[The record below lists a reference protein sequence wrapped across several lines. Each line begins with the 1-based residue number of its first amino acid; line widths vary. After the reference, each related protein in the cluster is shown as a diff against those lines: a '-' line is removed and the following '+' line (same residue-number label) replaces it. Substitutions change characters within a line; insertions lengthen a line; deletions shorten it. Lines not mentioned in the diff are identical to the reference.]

1 MANPSA
7 ASSYI
12 LRVPPVTIRVH
23 TALPSVVDHIEFFY
37 GACRSRS
44 PADERDFIDLDI
56 SVLPGRGIHRFWH
69 PQSRFLLDTNEP
81 FLPLPLDQ
89 AAPLLEWGLNWC
101 IASRPLGYLTI
112 HAAVVARGSDALLM
126 PGFPGAGKSTLLLQ
140 AIANIAARGVSVLYV
155 SGEESLQ
162 QIAERAHRLKLPADK
177 IMMLAETSVQR
188 ICDVL
193 DEVKPQILVIDSIQV
208 MHTQDT
214 ESAPGSISQVRES
227 ASYLTQYAKK
237 HDVSIFMV
245 GHVTKDQSL
254 AGPMT
259 LSHIVDTQVM
269 LGSTDDARFRVLRA
283 DKNRF
288 GSVGELGFFAMDSTG
303 LKEVKNPSAMFLN
316 RPDKPSSGSVVTVL
330 WEGTRPLLV
339 EIQALVTE
347 CQYGNPRRLAV
358 GFDQN
363 RLAMLLAVLSRHGG
377 IFTANDEI
385 YANVV
390 GGIKV
395 TETSSDLAIV
405 VGVVS
410 SLRDKVIPHD
420 VFFFGEI
427 GLSGEIRPVANGHAR
442 LNDAAKHGFKK
453 AVIPKANVPKK
464 SIEGLEIHG
473 VSTLSEA
480 LDILSEL

>member
-1 MANPSA
+1 
-7 ASSYI
+7 
-12 LRVPPVTIRVH
+12 
-23 TALPSVVDHIEFFY
+23 
-37 GACRSRS
+37 
-44 PADERDFIDLDI
+44 
-56 SVLPGRGIHRFWH
+56 
-69 PQSRFLLDTNEP
+69 
-81 FLPLPLDQ
+81 
-89 AAPLLEWGLNWC
+89 
-101 IASRPLGYLTI
+101 
-112 HAAVVARGSDALLM
+112 
-126 PGFPGAGKSTLLLQ
+126 
-140 AIANIAARGVSVLYV
+140 
-155 SGEESLQ
+155 
-162 QIAERAHRLKLPADK
+162 
-177 IMMLAETSVQR
+177 MMLAETAVQR

-208 MHTQDT
+208 MYTET
-214 ESAPGSISQVRES
+214 AESAPGSVSQVRES
-227 ASYLTQYAKK
+227 ASYLTQYAKQ
-237 HDVSIFMV
+237 HNLSIFMV
-245 GHVTKDQSL
+245 GHVTKDHSL

-269 LGSTDDARFRVLRA
+269 LGSTDDARYRVLRA

-316 RPDKPSSGSVVTVL
+316 RAEKPASGSVVTVL

-339 EIQALVTE
+339 EIQALVTD

-358 GFDQN
+358 GFDHN

-377 IFTANDEI
+377 IMTAQDEI

-405 VGVVS
+405 ISVVS
-410 SLRDKVIPHD
+410 SLRDKVVPHD
-420 VFFFGEI
+420 MFFFGEI

-453 AVIPKANVPKK
+453 AVIPKANAPKTPIK
-464 SIEGLEIHG
+464 GLEIRD
-473 VSTLSEA
+473 VSTISEA
-480 LDILSEL
+480 LDVFAEL

>member
-1 MANPSA
+1 MMAKKIKTAFVCEQCGADFPRWNGQCTECGEWNTIKEVRLGSA
-7 ASSYI
+7 SKEHNSHSAGYAGSRSEVKLLSDVNLSHAERTSTGI
-12 LRVPPVTIRVH
+12 SEFDRVLGGGVVNG
-23 TALPSVVDHIEFFY
+23 SVVLIG
-37 GACRSRS
+37 GA
-44 PADERDFIDLDI
+44 
-56 SVLPGRGIHRFWH
+56 
-69 PQSRFLLDTNEP
+69 
-81 FLPLPLDQ
+81 
-89 AAPLLEWGLNWC
+89 
-101 IASRPLGYLTI
+101 
-112 HAAVVARGSDALLM
+112 
-126 PGFPGAGKSTLLLQ
+126 PGAGKSTLLLQ
-140 AIANIAARGVSVLYV
+140 VIANIAAKGVTVLYV

-162 QIAERAHRLKLPADK
+162 QIAERAQRLKLPAEK

-208 MHTQDT
+208 VFT
-214 ESAPGSISQVRES
+214 ESTDSAPGSVSQVRES

-237 HDVSIFMV
+237 HQVSIFMV

-259 LSHIVDTQVM
+259 LSHIVDTQVI
-269 LGSTDDARFRVLRA
+269 LAATDDARYRVLRA

-288 GSVGELGFFAMDSTG
+288 GSVGELGFFAMDSAG

-316 RPDKPSSGSVVTVL
+316 RAEKPSSGSVVTVL

-363 RLAMLLAVLSRHGG
+363 RLAMLLAVLARHGG

-395 TETSSDLAIV
+395 TETSSDLAIL
-405 VGVVS
+405 VGIVS
-410 SLRDKVIPHD
+410 SFRDKIIPHD
-420 VFFFGEI
+420 TFFFGEI

-453 AVIPKANVPKK
+453 AVIPKANAPKK
-464 SIEGLEIHG
+464 SVEGLTIYA

-480 LDILSEL
+480 LDVLSGL

>member
-1 MANPSA
+1 MGKKTKTAFVCGQCGADYPRWGGQCTHCGEWNTIKEVRLGSVASDHNSRA
-7 ASSYI
+7 AGYADSLSEVRLLSDVNLSQAERLLTGI
-12 LRVPPVTIRVH
+12 SELDRVLGGGIV
-23 TALPSVVDHIEFFY
+23 AGSVVLIG
-37 GACRSRS
+37 GA
-44 PADERDFIDLDI
+44 
-56 SVLPGRGIHRFWH
+56 
-69 PQSRFLLDTNEP
+69 
-81 FLPLPLDQ
+81 
-89 AAPLLEWGLNWC
+89 
-101 IASRPLGYLTI
+101 
-112 HAAVVARGSDALLM
+112 
-126 PGFPGAGKSTLLLQ
+126 PGAGKSTLLLQ
-140 AIANIAARGVSVLYV
+140 AIANMADRNISVLYV

-162 QIAERAHRLKLPADK
+162 QIAGRAHRLKLPTSQ

-188 ICDVL
+188 ICDVM
-193 DEVKPQILVIDSIQV
+193 DGIKPQPQILVIDSIQV
-208 MHTQDT
+208 MHTQDAD
-214 ESAPGSISQVRES
+214 SAPGSVSQVRES

-237 HDVSIFMV
+237 HQVSIFMV
-245 GHVTKDQSL
+245 GHVTKDHSL

-269 LGSTDDARFRVLRA
+269 LGSTDDARYRVLRA

-316 RPDKPSSGSVVTVL
+316 RAETPSSGSVVTVL

-339 EIQALVTE
+339 EIQALVTD

-377 IFTANDEI
+377 IVTAQDEI

-395 TETSSDLAIV
+395 TETGSDLAIV
-405 VGVVS
+405 IGVVS
-410 SLRDKVIPHD
+410 SLRNKVIPQD
-420 VFFFGEI
+420 MFFFGEI

-453 AVIPKANVPKK
+453 AVIPKANAPKHA
-464 SIEGLEIHG
+464 IQGLQVHA
-473 VSTLSEA
+473 VATLAEA
-480 LDILSEL
+480 LDVFSEL

>member
-1 MANPSA
+1 MSKKIKTAFVCDQCGADFPRWGGQCTSCGEWNTIKEVRLGSA
-7 ASSYI
+7 TSERSSRSMGYAGSRSEVKLLSDVNLSQAERI
-12 LRVPPVTIRVH
+12 STGISEFDRVLGGGIVRG
-23 TALPSVVDHIEFFY
+23 SVVLIG
-37 GACRSRS
+37 GA
-44 PADERDFIDLDI
+44 
-56 SVLPGRGIHRFWH
+56 
-69 PQSRFLLDTNEP
+69 
-81 FLPLPLDQ
+81 
-89 AAPLLEWGLNWC
+89 
-101 IASRPLGYLTI
+101 
-112 HAAVVARGSDALLM
+112 
-126 PGFPGAGKSTLLLQ
+126 PGAGKSTLLLQ
-140 AIANIAARGVSVLYV
+140 AIANIADRAISVLYV

-177 IMMLAETSVQR
+177 IMMLMETSVQR
-188 ICDVL
+188 ICDIL
-193 DEVKPQILVIDSIQV
+193 DEIKPQILVIDSIQV
-208 MHTQDT
+208 MYTQDAD
-214 ESAPGSISQVRES
+214 SAPGSVSQVRES

-237 HDVSIFMV
+237 HHVSIFMV

-288 GSVGELGFFAMDSTG
+288 GSVGELGFFAMDSSG

-316 RPDKPSSGSVVTVL
+316 RAEKPSSGSVVTVL

-363 RLAMLLAVLSRHGG
+363 RLAMLLAVLYRHGG
-377 IFTANDEI
+377 IFTAQDEI

-405 VGVVS
+405 VGIVS
-410 SLRDKVIPHD
+410 SLRDKVI
-420 VFFFGEI
+420 
-427 GLSGEIRPVANGHAR
+427 
-442 LNDAAKHGFKK
+442 
-453 AVIPKANVPKK
+453 
-464 SIEGLEIHG
+464 
-473 VSTLSEA
+473 
-480 LDILSEL
+480 

>member
-1 MANPSA
+1 LADVSLSQA
-7 ASSYI
+7 ERISTGISEFD
-12 LRVPPVTIRVH
+12 RVLGGGIVRG
-23 TALPSVVDHIEFFY
+23 SVVLIG
-37 GACRSRS
+37 GA
-44 PADERDFIDLDI
+44 
-56 SVLPGRGIHRFWH
+56 
-69 PQSRFLLDTNEP
+69 
-81 FLPLPLDQ
+81 
-89 AAPLLEWGLNWC
+89 
-101 IASRPLGYLTI
+101 
-112 HAAVVARGSDALLM
+112 
-126 PGFPGAGKSTLLLQ
+126 PGAGKSTLLLQ
-140 AIANIAARGVSVLYV
+140 AIANISNRNITVLYV
-155 SGEESLQ
+155 SGEESMQ
-162 QIAERAHRLKLPADK
+162 QIAERALRLKLPADK
-177 IMMLAETSVQR
+177 IMMLMETSVQS
-188 ICDVL
+188 ICDTL
-193 DEVKPQILVIDSIQV
+193 DEIKPQILVIDSIQV
-208 MHTQDT
+208 MHTLDT
-214 ESAPGSISQVRES
+214 DSAPGSVSQVRES

-237 HDVSIFMV
+237 HQVSIFMV

-269 LGSTDDARFRVLRA
+269 LGSTDDSRFRVLRA

-288 GSVGELGFFAMDSTG
+288 GSVGELGFFAMDRSG

-316 RPDKPSSGSVVTVL
+316 RAEKPSSGSVVTVL

-363 RLAMLLAVLSRHGG
+363 RLAMLLAVLYRHGG
-377 IFTANDEI
+377 IFTAQDEI

-410 SLRDKVIPHD
+410 SLKDKVIPHD

-453 AVIPKANVPKK
+453 AVIPKSNVPKAAIK
-464 SIEGLEIHG
+464 GLEILG

-480 LDILSEL
+480 LSMLTDL

>member
-1 MANPSA
+1 MSKKIKTAFVCDQCGADYPRWGGQCTSCGEWNTIKEVRLGS
-7 ASSYI
+7 ASSERGSRTGYAGSRSDVKLLADVSLSQAERI
-12 LRVPPVTIRVH
+12 STGISEFDRVLGGGIVRG
-23 TALPSVVDHIEFFY
+23 SVVLIG
-37 GACRSRS
+37 GA
-44 PADERDFIDLDI
+44 
-56 SVLPGRGIHRFWH
+56 
-69 PQSRFLLDTNEP
+69 
-81 FLPLPLDQ
+81 
-89 AAPLLEWGLNWC
+89 
-101 IASRPLGYLTI
+101 
-112 HAAVVARGSDALLM
+112 
-126 PGFPGAGKSTLLLQ
+126 PGAGKSTLLLQ
-140 AIANIAARGVSVLYV
+140 AIANISNRNITVLYV
-155 SGEESLQ
+155 SGEESMQ
-162 QIAERAHRLKLPADK
+162 QIAERALRLKLPADK
-177 IMMLAETSVQR
+177 IMMLMETSVQS
-188 ICDVL
+188 ICDTL
-193 DEVKPQILVIDSIQV
+193 DEIKPQILVIDSIQV
-208 MHTQDT
+208 MHTLDT
-214 ESAPGSISQVRES
+214 DSAPGSVSQVRES

-237 HDVSIFMV
+237 HQVSIFMV

-269 LGSTDDARFRVLRA
+269 LGSTDDSRFRVLRA

-288 GSVGELGFFAMDSTG
+288 GSVGELGFFAMDSSG

-316 RPDKPSSGSVVTVL
+316 RAEKPSSGSVVTVL

-363 RLAMLLAVLSRHGG
+363 RLAMLLAVLYRHGG
-377 IFTANDEI
+377 IFTAQDEI

-410 SLRDKVIPHD
+410 SLKDKVIPHD

-453 AVIPKANVPKK
+453 AVIPKSNVPKAAIK
-464 SIEGLEIHG
+464 GLEILG

-480 LDILSEL
+480 LSMLTDL

>member
-1 MANPSA
+1 MSKKDKSAFVCTECGADFPRWGGQCTSCGAWNTLKEVRLGPTGSGRNRRSTGYAGNVSEVKLLSQVSLANEE
-7 ASSYI
+7 
-12 LRVPPVTIRVH
+12 RVSTGISEFDRV
-23 TALPSVVDHIEFFY
+23 LGGGIVRGSVVLIG
-37 GACRSRS
+37 GA
-44 PADERDFIDLDI
+44 
-56 SVLPGRGIHRFWH
+56 
-69 PQSRFLLDTNEP
+69 
-81 FLPLPLDQ
+81 
-89 AAPLLEWGLNWC
+89 
-101 IASRPLGYLTI
+101 
-112 HAAVVARGSDALLM
+112 
-126 PGFPGAGKSTLLLQ
+126 PGAGKSTILLQ
-140 AIANIAARGVSVLYV
+140 VIANIASRGLSVLYV

-162 QIAERAHRLKLPADK
+162 QIAERARRLKLPTDN
-177 IMMLAETSVQR
+177 ILMLAETSVQR

-193 DEVKPQILVIDSIQV
+193 DDISPQVVIIDSIQV
-208 MHTQDT
+208 VYTQET
-214 ESAPGSISQVRES
+214 ESAPGSVSQVRES

-237 HDVSIFMV
+237 NHISLFMV

-259 LSHIVDTQVM
+259 LSHIVDTQII
-269 LGSTDDARFRVLRA
+269 LGATDDARFRVLRA

-316 RPDKPSSGSVVTVL
+316 RPDTPSSGSVVTVL

-390 GGIKV
+390 GGIKI
-395 TETSSDLAIV
+395 TETSSDLAIII
-405 VGVVS
+405 GIVS
-410 SLRDKVIPHD
+410 SLKNKVIAHD
-420 VFFFGEI
+420 TFFFGEI
-427 GLSGEIRPVANGHAR
+427 GLSGEIRPVANGYAR

-453 AVIPKANVPKK
+453 AVIPKANAPKK
-464 SIEGLEIHG
+464 TIEGLRIYP

-480 LDILSEL
+480 LNILSEI

>member
-1 MANPSA
+1 MTYMSKKNKIAFVCDQCGADYPRWGGQCTRCGEWNTIKEVRLGGAERNKSSA
-7 ASSYI
+7 GYAGTRSEVKLLSDVNLSQAERI
-12 LRVPPVTIRVH
+12 FSGISEFDRVLGGGIVRG
-23 TALPSVVDHIEFFY
+23 SVVLIG
-37 GACRSRS
+37 GA
-44 PADERDFIDLDI
+44 
-56 SVLPGRGIHRFWH
+56 
-69 PQSRFLLDTNEP
+69 
-81 FLPLPLDQ
+81 
-89 AAPLLEWGLNWC
+89 
-101 IASRPLGYLTI
+101 
-112 HAAVVARGSDALLM
+112 
-126 PGFPGAGKSTLLLQ
+126 PGAGKSTLLLQ

-208 MHTQDT
+208 MHTQEA
-214 ESAPGSISQVRES
+214 ESAPGSVSQVRES

-358 GFDQN
+358 GFDHN

-453 AVIPKANVPKK
+453 AVIPKANAPKK
-464 SIEGLEIHG
+464 PIEGLEMFG
-473 VSTLSEA
+473 VATLSEA
-480 LDILSEL
+480 LGVLSEM

>member
-1 MANPSA
+1 MSKKIKTAFVCDPCGADYPRWGGQCTSCGEWNTIKEVRLGSA
-7 ASSYI
+7 GTERNNRAGYAGSRSEVKLLAEVNLSQAERI
-12 LRVPPVTIRVH
+12 STGISEFDRVLGGGIVRG
-23 TALPSVVDHIEFFY
+23 SVVLIG
-37 GACRSRS
+37 GA
-44 PADERDFIDLDI
+44 
-56 SVLPGRGIHRFWH
+56 
-69 PQSRFLLDTNEP
+69 
-81 FLPLPLDQ
+81 
-89 AAPLLEWGLNWC
+89 
-101 IASRPLGYLTI
+101 
-112 HAAVVARGSDALLM
+112 
-126 PGFPGAGKSTLLLQ
+126 PGAGKSTLLLQ
-140 AIANIAARGVSVLYV
+140 AIANIADRNITVLYV
-155 SGEESLQ
+155 SGEESMQ
-162 QIAERAHRLKLPADK
+162 QIAERALRLKLPADK
-177 IMMLAETSVQR
+177 IMMLMETSVQR
-188 ICDVL
+188 ICDIL
-193 DEVKPQILVIDSIQV
+193 DEIKPHILVIDSIQV

-214 ESAPGSISQVRES
+214 DSAPGSVSQVRES

-237 HDVSIFMV
+237 HHVSIFMV

-269 LGSTDDARFRVLRA
+269 LGSTDDSRFRVLRA

-316 RPDKPSSGSVVTVL
+316 RAEKPSSGSVVTVL

-363 RLAMLLAVLSRHGG
+363 RLAMLLAVLYRHGG
-377 IFTANDEI
+377 IFTAQDEI

-410 SLRDKVIPHD
+410 SLKDKVIPHD

-453 AVIPKANVPKK
+453 AVIPKANVPKTAIK
-464 SIEGLEIHG
+464 GLEILG

-480 LDILSEL
+480 LVILADL

>member
-1 MANPSA
+1 MSKKDKTAFVCIDCGAEFPRWGGQCTACNAWNTIKEVRLGSASANRSKRPSGYA
-7 ASSYI
+7 GNLSEVKFLSDVALVNEERISTGMSEFD
-12 LRVPPVTIRVH
+12 RVLGGGIVRG
-23 TALPSVVDHIEFFY
+23 SVVLIG
-37 GACRSRS
+37 GA
-44 PADERDFIDLDI
+44 
-56 SVLPGRGIHRFWH
+56 
-69 PQSRFLLDTNEP
+69 
-81 FLPLPLDQ
+81 
-89 AAPLLEWGLNWC
+89 
-101 IASRPLGYLTI
+101 
-112 HAAVVARGSDALLM
+112 
-126 PGFPGAGKSTLLLQ
+126 PGAGKSTILLQ
-140 AIANIAARGVSVLYV
+140 VIANIAGQGLRVLYV

-162 QIAERAHRLKLPADK
+162 QIAERARRLKLPAEK

-193 DEVKPQILVIDSIQV
+193 DEISPQIVIIDSIQV
-208 MHTQDT
+208 VYTQDA
-214 ESAPGSISQVRES
+214 ESAPGSVSQVRES

-237 HDVSIFMV
+237 NQVSLFMV

-259 LSHIVDTQVM
+259 LSHIVDTQII
-269 LGSTDDARFRVLRA
+269 LAATDDARFRVLRA

-288 GSVGELGFFAMDSTG
+288 GSVGELGFFAMDGTG

-316 RPDKPSSGSVVTVL
+316 RPEKPSSGSVVTVL

-395 TETSSDLAIV
+395 TETSSDLAII

-410 SLRDKVIPHD
+410 SLRDKAIAHD
-420 VFFFGEI
+420 TFFFGEI
-427 GLSGEIRPVANGHAR
+427 GLSGEIRPVANGYAR
-442 LNDAAKHGFKK
+442 LNNAAKHGFKK
-453 AVIPKANVPKK
+453 AVIPKANAPKK
-464 SIEGLEIHG
+464 PIDGLRIYP

-480 LDILSEL
+480 LTILSDL

>member
-1 MANPSA
+1 MSKKKHSA
-7 ASSYI
+7 FVCQQCGADYPHWGGQCTSCGEWN
-12 LRVPPVTIRVH
+12 TIKEVRLG
-23 TALPSVVDHIEFFY
+23 TA
-37 GACRSRS
+37 GN
-44 PADERDFIDLDI
+44 ER
-56 SVLPGRGIHRFWH
+56 
-69 PQSRFLLDTNEP
+69 N
-81 FLPLPLDQ
+81 
-89 AAPLLEWGLNWC
+89 
-101 IASRPLGYLTI
+101 SRPLGYAGSVSEVKLLSDVSLA
-112 HAAVVARGSDALLM
+112 HAERIATGMSEFDRVLGGGIVTGSVVLIGGA
-126 PGFPGAGKSTLLLQ
+126 PGAGKSTLLLQ
-140 AIANIAARGVSVLYV
+140 AIANIAVQGVPVLYV

-162 QIAERAHRLKLPADK
+162 QIAERAHRLGLPAGK

-188 ICDVL
+188 ICDVM
-193 DEVKPQILVIDSIQV
+193 DEVQPKVLVVDSIQV
-208 MHTQDT
+208 VYTQDV
-214 ESAPGSISQVRES
+214 ESAPGSVSQVRES

-237 HDVSIFMV
+237 HHISIFMV

-269 LGSTDDARFRVLRA
+269 LSSTDDARFRVLRA

-288 GSVGELGFFAMDSTG
+288 GSVGELGFFAMDSAG

-316 RPDKPSSGSVVTVL
+316 RPDKPSAGSVVTVL

-363 RLAMLLAVLSRHGG
+363 RLAMLLAVLTRHGG

-395 TETSSDLAIV
+395 TETSSDLAII
-405 VGVVS
+405 VGIVS
-410 SLRDKVIPHD
+410 SFRDKIIPHD
-420 VFFFGEI
+420 AFFFGEI
-427 GLSGEIRPVANGHAR
+427 GLSGEIRPVANGQAR

-453 AVIPKANVPKK
+453 AGIPKANAPKK
-464 SIEGLEIHG
+464 RIEGLQIYP
-473 VSTLSEA
+473 VATLFEA
-480 LDILSEL
+480 LDVVSQL